1 MTTPETVPSVDIWVL
16 NAEGAPETVNTA
28 EFFGTGRSVLFGVPG
43 AFTPGCSMSHLPGFV
58 EHFDE
63 LIAKGVDRV
72 ACVSVNDAWAM
83 DAWGKAHGADG
94 KITMLADGNG
104 EFAAAMGLTM
114 DVSVVGLGTRS
125 KRYAAVIDD
134 GRITALNVDESGAVD
149 DSSCSTV
156 LSSLL

>member
-1 MTTPETVPSVDIWVL
+1 MTTPETVPSVQVFVL
-16 NAEGAPETVNTA
+16 TDGAPTPVDTA
-28 EFFGTGRSVLFGVPG
+28 EFFGSGRSVLFAVPG

-58 EHFDE
+58 EHYDE

-72 ACVSVNDAWAM
+72 ACVAVNDAWVM
-83 DAWGKAHGADG
+83 DAWGRAHGADG

-104 EFAAAMGLTM
+104 DFARAMGLTM
-114 DVSVVGLGTRS
+114 DGSAFGLGTRS
-125 KRYAAVIDD
+125 KRWAAVIED

-149 DSSCSTV
+149 ASSCSTV